1 MAHAL
6 RHTHRSKWF
15 EHGGWIDSNRDGSR
29 GNCWNDSLSD
39 SSSKKADHRRYE
51 AYTAL
56 WSDEDLANLE
66 FEIGQIEKVMRPE
79 VEDPVELLRLA
90 KDEVVALLVVG
101 DPLQATTHIDLQLQ
115 AEEAGVDCTVIH
127 GISITGLVTGAIG
140 LSNYKFGRQ
149 TTLTYP
155 YGGWVAT
162 SPLEVIAINRAQG
175 LHTLALLDLDPTGEG
190 IGGQVPMQPK
200 DAANAMFL
208 MAEKLE
214 ISSEEMSDEST
225 FDKLKIEA
233 CKKIC
238 EEIGSLMVVLC
249 SDMGTPE
256 QNITYL
262 PLSKLSSAKVGRLHC
277 LVIPAN
283 LGDVEDLAV
292 RRWGKE

>member
-1 MAHAL
+1 MAAGL
-6 RHTHRSKWF
+6 ILIGMGP
-15 EHGGWIDSNRDGSR
+15 GGIAGMTRAAILAAKN
-29 GNCWNDSLSD
+29 
-39 SSSKKADHRRYE
+39 ADHRRYE

-162 SPLEVIAINRAQG
+162 SPLEVIAINRALG

-190 IGGQVPMQPK
+190 VGGQVPMQPK

-262 PLSKLSSAKVGRLHC
+262 PLSELSSAKVGRLHC

>member
-1 MAHAL
+1 M
-6 RHTHRSKWF
+6 
-15 EHGGWIDSNRDGSR
+15 
-29 GNCWNDSLSD
+29 
-39 SSSKKADHRRYE
+39 
-51 AYTAL
+51 
-56 WSDEDLANLE
+56 
-66 FEIGQIEKVMRPE
+66 
-79 VEDPVELLRLA
+79 
-90 KDEVVALLVVG
+90 
-101 DPLQATTHIDLQLQ
+101 
-115 AEEAGVDCTVIH
+115 
-127 GISITGLVTGAIG
+127 
-140 LSNYKFGRQ
+140 
-149 TTLTYP
+149 
-155 YGGWVAT
+155 
-162 SPLEVIAINRAQG
+162 IAINRAQG
-175 LHTLALLDLDPTGEG
+175 SYTLALLDLDPTGEG

-292 RRWGKE
+292 RRWGKEEQGRRLRHYNGEAGAGRVSWQKSASVCVCAAQNKPILILKSA